1 MDRKS
6 FRKGVIFELILWGYS
21 IWEQLGKL
29 RTALFKSSP
38 LGHWG
43 KNESQHYEINLRINS
58 KYFLNSQ
65 DHLGFLVAT
74 KVVQEMALL

>member
-1 MDRKS
+1 MGTIKSAEGLGWMDRKR

-43 KNESQHYEINLRINS
+43 KNESQYYEINQNKL
-58 KYFLNSQ
+58 
-65 DHLGFLVAT
+65 
-74 KVVQEMALL
+74 